1 MREKREELIRA
12 EESKIFWEFGESV
25 GSINACQFMIQTT
38 FFRAANQLE
47 CLIDELPKKSP
58 IKADLTRRLN
68 LMRSCY
74 ANLDSH
80 FKELDRT
87 FSTMFSALDETN
99 ALKTLAKTR
108 IDEGF

>member
-1 MREKREELIRA
+1 MNKEKRVEA
-12 EESKIFWEFGESV
+12 EANKIFWEWGESV
-25 GSINACQFMIQTT
+25 GSINVCQSMIQTI
-38 FFRAANQLE
+38 FFRAANKLE
-47 CLIDELPKKSP
+47 GLIDELPKKSP

-87 FSTMFSALDETN
+87 FSTMFSTLDEPN